1 MARFGRT
8 GKCGN
13 IAVMPLRLLLLSS
26 CLALACATSA
36 PRPLSTESTTASAAP
51 ELVLVESSPVET
63 PLDHADIPDAWRVW
77 PEMIGAAT
85 RTLEIEQFYVSNAPG
100 SRLEPVIQA
109 IEAAA
114 DRGVRVRL
122 LVDEKFVKQ
131 YPETLE
137 RLAARRVEVR
147 RLDTAKSMGGV
158 QHAKYFI
165 VDGHEAYLGSQ
176 NFDWRSLEHIQELGL
191 RVRVPEVV
199 RALGAIFEYDW
210 ALAAGA
216 APAKPGASSPAATGA
231 RAPGPFAAQFA
242 GETVRVTPV
251 FSPQGYLPDPT
262 TWDLPRLVGLID
274 GAKRS
279 VRVQVLTYRAKGRNG
294 SEFREL
300 EDALKRASAR
310 GVKVELLVS
319 DWSKRSGTIEG
330 LQALHAPPGLTVKL
344 VTIPRWSGG
353 FVPFA
358 RVVHAKYLVVD
369 GEASWVG
376 TSNWERDYFTQTRNV
391 GLIVEGAS
399 FARQLERFFSDTWSS
414 PYAAEVD
421 PKATYTPPAISSE
434 P

>member
-1 MARFGRT
+1 MS
-8 GKCGN
+8 
-13 IAVMPLRLLLLSS
+13 LRLLLLSS
-26 CLALACATSA
+26 CIAFACATPS
-36 PRPLSTESTTASAAP
+36 PHPLSTASTTASVEP

-63 PLDHADIPDAWRVW
+63 PLDHADLPDAWRVW

-100 SRLEPVIQA
+100 SRLEPVLQA
-109 IEAAA
+109 IEAAVE
-114 DRGVRVRL
+114 RGVRVRL

-131 YPETLE
+131 YPEPLE

-147 RLDTAKSMGGV
+147 RMDTAKSMGGV

-165 VDGHEAYLGSQ
+165 VDGREAFLGSQ
-176 NFDWRSLEHIQELGL
+176 NFDWRALEHIQELGL

-216 APAKPGASSPAATGA
+216 APGVPASPAAGVG
-231 RAPGPFAAQFA
+231 APGPLPARFA

-279 VRVQVLTYRAKGRNG
+279 VRVQLLTYRAKARNG

-353 FVPFA
+353 FIPYA
-358 RVVHAKYLVVD
+358 RVVHAKYMVVD
-369 GEASWVG
+369 GEAAWLG

-391 GLIVEGAS
+391 GLIVEGAA
-399 FARQLERFFSDTWSS
+399 FASQLERFFSDTWSS
-414 PYAAEVD
+414 AYAAEVD
-421 PKATYTPPAISSE
+421 PKATYTPPPISSE

>member
-1 MARFGRT
+1 MS
-8 GKCGN
+8 
-13 IAVMPLRLLLLSS
+13 LRLLLLGS
-26 CLALACATSA
+26 CIAFACATPS
-36 PRPLSTESTTASAAP
+36 PRPHFTASTTASAEP

-63 PLDHADIPDAWRVW
+63 PLDHADLPDAWRVW

-100 SRLEPVIQA
+100 SRLEPVLQA
-109 IEAAA
+109 IEAAVE
-114 DRGVRVRL
+114 RGVRVRL

-131 YPETLE
+131 YPEPLE

-147 RLDTAKSMGGV
+147 RMDTAKSMGGV

-165 VDGHEAYLGSQ
+165 VDGREAFLGSQ
-176 NFDWRSLEHIQELGL
+176 NFDWRALEHIQELGL

-216 APAKPGASSPAATGA
+216 APGVPASPAAGVG
-231 RAPGPFAAQFA
+231 APGPLPARFA
-242 GETVRVTPV
+242 GETVRVTAV

-279 VRVQVLTYRAKGRNG
+279 VRVQLLTYRAKARNG

-353 FVPFA
+353 FIPYA
-358 RVVHAKYLVVD
+358 RVVHAKYMVVD
-369 GEASWVG
+369 GEAAWLG

-391 GLIVEGAS
+391 GLIVEGAA
-399 FARQLERFFSDTWSS
+399 FASQLERFFSDTWSS
-414 PYAAEVD
+414 AYAAEVD
-421 PKATYTPPAISSE
+421 PKATYTPPPISSE

>member
-1 MARFGRT
+1 MSLRF
-8 GKCGN
+8 
-13 IAVMPLRLLLLSS
+13 LLLGS
-26 CLALACATSA
+26 CLWLACATS
-36 PRPLSTESTTASAAP
+36 PRPLSSPSSAASAEP

-63 PLDHADIPDAWRVW
+63 TLDHADIPDAWRVW

-85 RTLEIEQFYVSNAPG
+85 RTLDIEQFYVSNAPG

-114 DRGVRVRL
+114 ARGVRVRL
-122 LVDEKFVKQ
+122 IVDEKFVKQ

-137 RLAARRVEVR
+137 RLAAHRAEVR
-147 RLDTAKSMGGV
+147 RMDTAKSMGGV

-165 VDGHEAYLGSQ
+165 VDGREAYFGSQ

-199 RALGAIFEYDW
+199 RALSAIFEFDW
-210 ALAAGA
+210 VLAAGGS
-216 APAKPGASSPAATGA
+216 PVASGEHVPTSLPVS
-231 RAPGPFAAQFA
+231 FA

-251 FSPQGYLPDPT
+251 FSPQGYLPDPGS
-262 TWDLPRLVGLID
+262 WDLPRLVGLID

-279 VRVQVLTYRAKGRNG
+279 VRVQVLTYRAHGRDG

-310 GVKVELLVS
+310 GVKVELMVA
-319 DWSKRSGTIEG
+319 DWGKRKGTIEG

-353 FVPFA
+353 FVPFG

-369 GEASWVG
+369 GEAAWVG
-376 TSNWERDYFTQTRNV
+376 TSNWERDYFFQTRNV
-391 GLIVEGAS
+391 GLIIEGPA
-399 FARQLERFFSDTWSS
+399 FAQQLERFFSDTWSS

-421 PKATYTPPAISSE
+421 PKATYQPPSISSE

>member
-1 MARFGRT
+1 MREHGR
-8 GKCGN
+8 
-13 IAVMPLRLLLLSS
+13 MSLRLLLLSA
-26 CLALACATSA
+26 CLSLACATSS
-36 PRPLSTESTTASAAP
+36 PHPLTSEATTASAEP
-51 ELVLVESSPVET
+51 GLVLVESSPVET
-63 PLDHADIPDAWRVW
+63 ALDHADIPDAWRVW
-77 PEMIGAAT
+77 PEMIGAAA

-100 SRLEPVIQA
+100 SRLEPVIEA

-114 DRGVRVRL
+114 ARGVRVRL

-147 RLDTAKSMGGV
+147 RMDTAKSMGGV

-165 VDGHEAYLGSQ
+165 VDGREAYFGSQ

-199 RALGAIFEYDW
+199 RALGTIFELDW
-210 ALAAGA
+210 TLAAGGSP
-216 APAKPGASSPAATGA
+216 PASTEKV
-231 RAPGPFAAQFA
+231 PGPLPVSFG

-262 TWDLPRLVGLID
+262 TWDLPRLVELID

-279 VRVQVLTYRAKGRNG
+279 VRVQVLTYRARARDG
-294 SEFREL
+294 SEFHEL

-310 GVKVELLVS
+310 GVKVELMVA

-353 FVPFA
+353 FIPFA
-358 RVVHAKYLVVD
+358 RVVHAKYMVVD
-369 GEASWVG
+369 GEAAWVG

-391 GLIVEGAS
+391 GLIIEGTA
-399 FARQLERFFSDTWSS
+399 FAQQLERFFSDTWNSA
-414 PYAAEVD
+414 YAAEVD
-421 PKATYTPPAISSE
+421 PKATYQPPAVSSE

>member
-1 MARFGRT
+1 
-8 GKCGN
+8 
-13 IAVMPLRLLLLSS
+13 MPLRVLLLVS
-26 CLALACATSA
+26 CLWLACATPA
-36 PRPLSTESTTASAAP
+36 PRPLSTASTAASAEP

-63 PLDHADIPDAWRVW
+63 SLDHADIPDAWRVW

-85 RTLEIEQFYVSNAPG
+85 RTLEIEQFYVSNAPN

-122 LVDEKFVKQ
+122 LAEEKFFKQ
-131 YPETLE
+131 YPETQE
-137 RLAARRVEVR
+137 RLAARRIEVR
-147 RLDTAKSMGGV
+147 RLDTAQSLGGV

-165 VDGHEAYLGSQ
+165 VDGREAFLGSQ
-176 NFDWRSLEHIQELGL
+176 NFDWRALEHIQELGL

-199 RALGAIFEYDW
+199 RALGAVFEYDW
-210 ALAAGA
+210 ALAAGSPPA
-216 APAKPGASSPAATGA
+216 APSPGPAGTVG
-231 RAPGPFAAQFA
+231 PGPFPARFD
-242 GETVRVTPV
+242 GETVQVTPA
-251 FSPQGYLPDPT
+251 FSPRGHLPEPAM
-262 TWDLPRLVGLID
+262 WDLPRLVELID

-279 VRVQVLTYRAKGRNG
+279 VRVQLLNHRAKSRDG

-300 EDALKRASAR
+300 EDALKRAAAR
-310 GVKVELLVS
+310 GVRVELMVA
-319 DWSKRSGTIEG
+319 DWSKRPGTIEG

-353 FVPFA
+353 FIPFA

-369 GEASWVG
+369 GEASWLG
-376 TSNWERDYFTQTRNV
+376 TSNWEADYFFRTRNV
-391 GLIVEGAS
+391 GLIVEGAA

-421 PKATYTPPAISSE
+421 PRATYTPPAISSE